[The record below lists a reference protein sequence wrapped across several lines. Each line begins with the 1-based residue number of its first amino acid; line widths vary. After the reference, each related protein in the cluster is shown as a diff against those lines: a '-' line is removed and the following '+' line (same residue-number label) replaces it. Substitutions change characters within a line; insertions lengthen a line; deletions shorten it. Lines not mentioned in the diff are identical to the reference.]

1 MSYKSINSFKARHYA
16 WLAYIAAALSI
27 LATAA
32 DRGASNVILPDIGE
46 YFQADL
52 PTIQWVQIT
61 YLVVVTSLMLPM
73 GRLGDIIGKK
83 KTVIY
88 GLIIFISGDILCS
101 FSTSLEMM
109 FVSRSIQGLGA
120 AMIQGI
126 AMAIVVEAFGEGNRG
141 KAIGLTLIFVGIG
154 NVAGPAIG
162 GGITALFGWRAVFL
176 TTAVLAAISTILAWI
191 ILDPHKKPKRQE
203 KFDWL
208 GAFLCI
214 GFLIAILVGLTLV
227 PVIGWLSIYTF
238 PILIA
243 AGIFLLAF
251 IKESS
256 ISQYPVLE
264 VRLFLKP
271 LFSFSIASNL
281 FCFLGMSSIWFLL
294 PFYLKYIAKYPPEQ
308 IGLIF
313 IPASISMATLSPISG
328 KLSDVFGWRRFTV
341 GGLLFCSCGLL
352 ILSTINEDSPRWIP
366 YLGVIPVSGGMGSFY
381 GPNNSATL
389 SVTNNQNYGA
399 VISFINLVRN
409 GGNLLSIPLST
420 LIVTSVMG
428 SLGQEPDLTVV
439 TYSTDSKV
447 FSAFLSGMQST
458 FQILCTLTLI
468 AMLLSVYK
476 SNDTK
481 SKI

>member
-162 GGITALFGWRAVFL
+162 
-176 TTAVLAAISTILAWI
+176 
-191 ILDPHKKPKRQE
+191 
-203 KFDWL
+203 
-208 GAFLCI
+208 C
-214 GFLIAILVGLTLV
+214 
-227 PVIGWLSIYTF
+227 
-238 PILIA
+238 
-243 AGIFLLAF
+243 
-251 IKESS
+251 
-256 ISQYPVLE
+256 
-264 VRLFLKP
+264 
-271 LFSFSIASNL
+271 
-281 FCFLGMSSIWFLL
+281 
-294 PFYLKYIAKYPPEQ
+294 
-308 IGLIF
+308 
-313 IPASISMATLSPISG
+313 
-328 KLSDVFGWRRFTV
+328 
-341 GGLLFCSCGLL
+341 
-352 ILSTINEDSPRWIP
+352 
-366 YLGVIPVSGGMGSFY
+366 
-381 GPNNSATL
+381 
-389 SVTNNQNYGA
+389 
-399 VISFINLVRN
+399 
-409 GGNLLSIPLST
+409 
-420 LIVTSVMG
+420 
-428 SLGQEPDLTVV
+428 
-439 TYSTDSKV
+439 
-447 FSAFLSGMQST
+447 
-458 FQILCTLTLI
+458 
-468 AMLLSVYK
+468 
-476 SNDTK
+476 
-481 SKI
+481 